1 MSASFSKTAIMATAR
16 SVDNPAGPSIPRNPL
31 SDIFNPQDSEEL
43 DLATRNETFIQK
55 AIRGIVFPLVENA
68 TLDESSQVYHI
79 QGSQML
85 Y

>member
-1 MSASFSKTAIMATAR
+1 MAAAR
-16 SVDNPAGPSIPRNPL
+16 GIDNPAGPSVPRNPL
-31 SDIFNPQDSEEL
+31 SDIFNPQDSDEL
-43 DLATRNETFIQK
+43 DLATRNETMIQK

-85 Y
+85 C